1 MKPDTLLPLAGQR
14 VDNAFNSVCPPLY
27 QTANFR
33 FENVGETKGYD
44 YTRSGNPTRR
54 ALEDVLAE
62 LDGGAG
68 AVCTSTGMGAISTL
82 LTLLPSAA
90 HVVCCHDCYGGTDR
104 LLCHLETQGKLS
116 VTFVDLS
123 QPSAFE
129 KAIRPETRAVWI
141 ETPSNPLQRI
151 IDLRATSEI
160 ARRYGVLV
168 FVDNTFLSPLQ
179 QRPLDLGADA
189 VVYSTTKYINGHSDV
204 VGGAIVAG
212 SEELNEK
219 VQFAANAYGTV
230 AQPFD
235 CWLTLRGL
243 KTLSVR
249 LERHQKNA
257 DRVVRFLDAH
267 PYVER
272 VYYPG
277 LESHPGH
284 ELAASQQT
292 GFGGMVTFSI
302 AGGLSEANALLQSTR
317 VFALAESL
325 GGVESLIEHPA
336 TMSHASMR
344 PEQRLAAGLTDNV
357 IRLSV
362 GIENVDDLI
371 EDLGHALD
379 VARQIKKARVA

>member
-1 MKPDTLLPLAGQR
+1 MKPETLLPLAGQR
-14 VDNAFNSVCPPLY
+14 VDDAFNSVCPPLY

-44 YTRSGNPTRR
+44 YTRSGNPTRQ
-54 ALEDVLAE
+54 ALEEVLAE
-62 LDGGAG
+62 LDGGVG

-82 LTLLPSAA
+82 LALLPSGA

-104 LLCHLETQGKLS
+104 LLCHLEKQGKLS
-116 VTFVDLS
+116 VTFANLS
-123 QPSAFE
+123 EQTALE
-129 KAIRPETRAVWI
+129 AAIRPDTRAVWL

-151 IDLRATSEI
+151 IDLRATSTV
-160 ARRYGVLV
+160 AARYGLLV

-204 VGGAIVAG
+204 VGGAIIAG
-212 SEELNEK
+212 SDELNEQ

-249 LERHQKNA
+249 LDRHQKNA
-257 DRVVRFLDAH
+257 DKIARFLDAH

-277 LESHPGH
+277 LASHPGH
-284 ELAASQQT
+284 ALAAQQQT
-292 GFGGMVTFSI
+292 GFGGMVTFAI
-302 AGGLSEANALLQSTR
+302 AGGLPEANALLESTR
-317 VFALAESL
+317 IFALAESL
-325 GGVESLIEHPA
+325 GGVESLIEHPT

-362 GIENVDDLI
+362 GIENIDDLI
-371 EDLGHALD
+371 EDLEQALN
-379 VARQIKKARVA
+379 VARKVTKARVA